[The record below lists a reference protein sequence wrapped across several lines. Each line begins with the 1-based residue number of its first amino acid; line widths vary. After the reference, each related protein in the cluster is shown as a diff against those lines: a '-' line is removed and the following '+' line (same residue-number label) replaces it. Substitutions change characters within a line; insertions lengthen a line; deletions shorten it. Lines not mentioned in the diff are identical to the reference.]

1 MLITA
6 VAATLLF
13 LRFLLLRPPQDFV
26 RRART
31 EEFAEQPV
39 SVFIRC
45 LLDLI
50 CPILYHVLLLQYGT
64 LPRFD
69 LKIQDPL
76 HPFRSGSFS
85 PYLAVYIRR

>member
-13 LRFLLLRPPQDFV
+13 LRFLLLRLPQDFV

-31 EEFAEQPV
+31 EGFAEQPV
-39 SVFIRC
+39 SVCIHVC
-45 LLDLI
+45 SI
-50 CPILYHVLLLQYGT
+50 CPILYHVLQLQYGT

-85 PYLAVYIRR
+85 PYLAVYIRC